1 MVGLGGSGR
10 TSRCRALIMLL
21 QVTRNGKGGG
31 EKVLLPLRA
40 ATHPSNTSNQG
51 HHHREGGKRTRKST
65 EGHGR

>member
-1 MVGLGGSGR
+1 
-10 TSRCRALIMLL
+10 MLL
-21 QVTRNGKGGG
+21 QVTRNGKGGC
-31 EKVLLPLRA
+31 EKMFLPLRA